1 MLMAKTIYK
10 DEDFQ
15 ILDTHDDYV
24 LKNLH
29 GKHENH
35 GHFKKADTC
44 HLMIKLIRRMEVPK
58 SKYLQDAALRISIN
72 EDYKSKI
79 LKKRDKQFY
88 ININKGARA

>member
-1 MLMAKTIYK
+1 MMLMMIYN
-10 DEDFQ
+10 DDDFK
-15 ILDTHDDYV
+15 ILNSSKSYI
-24 LKNLH
+24 LINKH
-29 GKHENH
+29 GKYSNH

-44 HLMIKLIRRMEVPK
+44 HLMIKLIKRMEVPK

-72 EDYKSKI
+72 EDYKNKI